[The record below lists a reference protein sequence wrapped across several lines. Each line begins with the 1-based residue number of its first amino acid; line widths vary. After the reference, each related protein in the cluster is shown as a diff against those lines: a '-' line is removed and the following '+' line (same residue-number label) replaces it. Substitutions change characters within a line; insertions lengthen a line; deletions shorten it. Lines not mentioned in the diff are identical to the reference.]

1 MSDFHF
7 LRPEALLAL
16 IPLGLMLLFTR
27 KRLQGGAWTQAADAH
42 LLPFLLH
49 NTAGVRTMG
58 LGGWL
63 MAALVCMVLA
73 LAGPAWKKL
82 PMPSFESVE
91 PRVLVLDMSEQM
103 AQKDLAPDRLMR
115 ARFKLYDIFN
125 QTDAGPFGLIAYTSE
140 PFLVS
145 PLTNDGKTIS
155 ELLPSLTL
163 DVMPVAGSRLD
174 AALDEAEKLLKQAG
188 FNGGQILVL
197 AATPPDSNAF
207 DTAARLKR
215 EGILTSVLPVR
226 ADGGKSV
233 AFAELART
241 GGGKL
246 LKFTDD
252 KADITSWLA
261 LKGMRVERARDEAFS
276 RWQDEGRWLI
286 IPALFF
292 LLPLWRRGREAS

>member
-16 IPLGLMLLFTR
+16 IPLVLMQLFTR
-27 KRLQGGAWTQAADAH
+27 KRLQGGAWAKAVDAH

-49 NTAGVRTMG
+49 NAAGARAMVR
-58 LGGWL
+58 GGWL
-63 MAALVCMVLA
+63 TAALVCMVLA
-73 LAGPAWKKL
+73 LAGPAWQKL

-91 PRVLVLDMSEQM
+91 PRVLLLDMSEQM

-125 QTDAGPFGLIAYTSE
+125 QTNAGPFGLIAYTGE

-163 DVMPVAGSRLD
+163 DIMPVAGSRLD

-197 AATPPDSNAF
+197 AAAPPDSAAI

-215 EGILTSVLPVR
+215 EGIRTSMLPVR
-226 ADGGKSV
+226 ADSSKSV
-233 AFAELART
+233 AFAQLARA

-246 LKFTDD
+246 LQFTDD
-252 KADITSWLA
+252 KADIASWL
-261 LKGMRVERARDEAFS
+261 LQQGTRVERAGDAAFS
-276 RWQDEGRWLI
+276 RWRDEGRWLI
-286 IPALFF
+286 LPALFF
-292 LLPLWRRGREAS
+292 MLPLWRRGREAS